1 MNLATEFDQDESIQE
16 LLKEEERKNLPKIIV
31 VKTEIENVP
40 VVAYTHNSTGEV
52 NKVSII
58 NGKLQ
63 MMQGRTYYVPV
74 GTEVNSDDYKSIKI
88 PSDMADKID
97 VRFIKEKYACV
108 VPLQHNTIIK
118 NDQRL
123 CIMTL

>member
-16 LLKEEERKNLPKIIV
+16 LLKEEERKNLPKIIIAKV
-31 VKTEIENVP
+31 EIENVP
-40 VVAYTHNSTGEV
+40 TVAYTHNSTGEI
-52 NKVSII
+52 NKVSIV
-58 NGKLQ
+58 NGKIQ
-63 MMQGRTYYVPV
+63 MMQGRTYYIPV
-74 GTEVNSDDYKSIKI
+74 GTELNSDDYKSIKI

-118 NDQRL
+118 NGQRI